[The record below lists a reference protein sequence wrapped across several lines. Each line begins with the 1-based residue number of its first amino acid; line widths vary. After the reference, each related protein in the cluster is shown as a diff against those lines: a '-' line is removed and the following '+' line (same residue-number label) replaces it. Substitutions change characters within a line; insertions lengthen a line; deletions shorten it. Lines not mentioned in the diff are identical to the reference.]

1 VLRARGPASPD
12 PSSACLLDIRRH
24 SYLGP
29 RRKGE
34 ATAAIDYFLK
44 LDGISGESKDS
55 KHKGEIEVLSFTFG
69 EAQSGSSGSGGGAG
83 AGKVQ
88 MTDFSFT
95 ARTTKAS
102 PQLFLHCAQGK
113 HIKQAILTV
122 RKAGGSQQEYLIIKL
137 NDVLVSSYAL
147 GSGVGESE
155 GEPHDAFALNFVK
168 LSYDYKPQKADGSLD
183 APVHAGWDL
192 SKNVK
197 I

>member
-1 VLRARGPASPD
+1 M
-12 PSSACLLDIRRH
+12 
-24 SYLGP
+24 
-29 RRKGE
+29 
-34 ATAAIDYFLK
+34 AAIDYFLK

-55 KHKGEIEVLSFTFG
+55 KHKGEIEVLSFSFG
-69 EAQSGSSGSGGGAG
+69 ETQSRPSGIGGGGGAG
-83 AGKVQ
+83 KVK
-88 MTDFSFT
+88 MSEFSFT

-102 PQLFLHCAQGK
+102 PQLFLSCAQGK
-113 HIKQAILTV
+113 HLKEAILTV

-137 NDVLVSSYAL
+137 NDVLVSAYAL
-147 GSGVGESE
+147 GSAEGES
-155 GEPHDAFALNFVK
+155 EPHDAFSLNFIK

>member
-1 VLRARGPASPD
+1 M
-12 PSSACLLDIRRH
+12 
-24 SYLGP
+24 
-29 RRKGE
+29 
-34 ATAAIDYFLK
+34 AAIDYFLK

-55 KHKGEIEVLSFTFG
+55 KHKGEIDVLSFSFAET
-69 EAQSGSSGSGGGAG
+69 QSGSSGSAGGGG

-88 MTDFSFT
+88 MSDFSFT

-137 NDVLVSSYAL
+137 NDVLVSAYAL
-147 GSGVGESE
+147 GSGE
-155 GEPHDAFALNFVK
+155 GENGPHDAFSLNFVK

>member
-1 VLRARGPASPD
+1 M
-12 PSSACLLDIRRH
+12 
-24 SYLGP
+24 
-29 RRKGE
+29 
-34 ATAAIDYFLK
+34 AAIDYFLK

-55 KHKGEIEVLSFTFG
+55 KHKGEIDVLSFSFG
-69 EAQSGSSGSGGGAG
+69 ETQSGSSGSGGGGG

-88 MTDFSFT
+88 MSDFSFT

-122 RKAGGSQQEYLIIKL
+122 RKAGASQQEYLIIKL
-137 NDVLVSSYAL
+137 SDVLVSAYAL
-147 GSGVGESE
+147 GSAEGGSE
-155 GEPHDAFALNFVK
+155 PQDAFSLNFVK

>member
-1 VLRARGPASPD
+1 M
-12 PSSACLLDIRRH
+12 
-24 SYLGP
+24 
-29 RRKGE
+29 
-34 ATAAIDYFLK
+34 AAIDYFLK

-69 EAQSGSSGSGGGAG
+69 ETRSGSSGSVGGGGAG
-83 AGKVQ
+83 KVE

-95 ARTTKAS
+95 ARTSKAS
-102 PQLFLHCAQGK
+102 PQLFLQCAQGK

-137 NDVLVSSYAL
+137 NDVLVSSYVL
-147 GSGVGESE
+147 GSGEGES
-155 GEPHDAFALNFVK
+155 EPHDAFALNFAK

-183 APVHAGWDL
+183 APVHGGWDL

>member
-1 VLRARGPASPD
+1 M
-12 PSSACLLDIRRH
+12 
-24 SYLGP
+24 
-29 RRKGE
+29 
-34 ATAAIDYFLK
+34 AAIDYFLK

-55 KHKGEIEVLSFTFG
+55 KHKGEIEVLSFSFG
-69 EAQSGSSGSGGGAG
+69 ETQSRPSGTGGGAG
-83 AGKVQ
+83 AGKVK
-88 MTDFSFT
+88 MSDFSFT

-102 PQLFLHCAQGK
+102 PQLFLSCAQGK
-113 HIKQAILTV
+113 HLKEAILTV

-137 NDVLVSSYAL
+137 NDVLVSAYAL
-147 GSGVGESE
+147 GSAEGES
-155 GEPHDAFALNFVK
+155 EPHDAFSLNFIK

>member
-1 VLRARGPASPD
+1 M
-12 PSSACLLDIRRH
+12 
-24 SYLGP
+24 
-29 RRKGE
+29 
-34 ATAAIDYFLK
+34 AAIDYFLK

-55 KHKGEIEVLSFTFG
+55 KHKGEIDVLSFSFG
-69 EAQSGSSGSGGGAG
+69 ETQSGSSGSGGGGG

-88 MTDFSFT
+88 MSDFSFT
-95 ARTTKAS
+95 ARTNKAS

-147 GSGVGESE
+147 GGSE
-155 GEPHDAFALNFVK
+155 GGADGDPQDVFSLNFVK

>member
-1 VLRARGPASPD
+1 M
-12 PSSACLLDIRRH
+12 
-24 SYLGP
+24 
-29 RRKGE
+29 
-34 ATAAIDYFLK
+34 AAIDYFLK

-55 KHKGEIEVLSFTFG
+55 KHKGEIEVLSFSFG
-69 EAQSGSSGSGGGAG
+69 ETHSGSAGSGGGGG

-88 MTDFSFT
+88 MSDFSFT

-102 PQLFLHCAQGK
+102 PQLFLSCAQGK
-113 HIKQAILTV
+113 HLKEAILTV

-147 GSGVGESE
+147 GGSE
-155 GEPHDAFALNFVK
+155 GGAEGDPQDVFSLNFVK
-168 LSYDYKPQKADGSLD
+168 LSYDFKPQKADGSLD

-192 SKNVK
+192 TKNVK

>member
-1 VLRARGPASPD
+1 M
-12 PSSACLLDIRRH
+12 
-24 SYLGP
+24 
-29 RRKGE
+29 
-34 ATAAIDYFLK
+34 AAIDYFLK

-55 KHKGEIEVLSFTFG
+55 KHKGEIDVLSFSFG
-69 EAQSGSSGSGGGAG
+69 ETNSGCSCGGGGG

-88 MTDFSFT
+88 MSDFSFT

-102 PQLFLHCAQGK
+102 PQLFLSCAQGK
-113 HIKQAILTV
+113 HLKQAILTV

-147 GSGVGESE
+147 GGSE
-155 GEPHDAFALNFVK
+155 GGGDGDPQDVFSLNFVK

>member
-1 VLRARGPASPD
+1 M
-12 PSSACLLDIRRH
+12 
-24 SYLGP
+24 
-29 RRKGE
+29 
-34 ATAAIDYFLK
+34 AAIDYFLK

-55 KHKGEIEVLSFTFG
+55 KHKGEIEVLSFSFG
-69 EAQSGSSGSGGGAG
+69 ETQSRPTGTGGGGGAG
-83 AGKVQ
+83 KVK
-88 MTDFSFT
+88 MSEFSFT

-102 PQLFLHCAQGK
+102 PQLFLSCAQGK
-113 HIKQAILTV
+113 HLKEAILTV

-137 NDVLVSSYAL
+137 NDVLVSAYAI
-147 GSGVGESE
+147 GSAEGES
-155 GEPHDAFALNFVK
+155 EPHDAFSLNFIK